1 MCKICENKIKSQVTT
16 IANGYNT
23 YLDMGIDENLRLYFK
38 AIGDDETDK
47 YYPKYCPE
55 CGRKLNKED

>member
-1 MCKICENKIKSQVTT
+1 MCKICENEIKSQIET
-16 IANGYNT
+16 IIEKGYDT
-23 YLDMGIDENLRLYFK
+23 YLVTGIDENLKLYFK

-55 CGRKLNKED
+55 CGRFLN

>member
-1 MCKICENKIKSQVTT
+1 MCKMCENKIKSQVIT
-16 IANGYNT
+16 ITNGYNT
-23 YLDMGIDENLRLYFK
+23 YLDVGIDENLRLYFK

>member
-1 MCKICENKIKSQVTT
+1 MCKMCENKIKSQVET
-16 IANGYNT
+16 IIEKGYDT
-23 YLDMGIDENLRLYFK
+23 YLVTGIDENLRLYFK

-55 CGRKLNKED
+55 CGRKLN